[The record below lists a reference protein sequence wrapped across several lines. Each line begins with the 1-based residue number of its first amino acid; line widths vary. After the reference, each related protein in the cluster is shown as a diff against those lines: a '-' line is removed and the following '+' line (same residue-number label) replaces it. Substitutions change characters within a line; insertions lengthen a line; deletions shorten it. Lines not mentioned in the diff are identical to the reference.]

1 MKYYTLILAFG
12 ILLLQSCSG
21 SSNYKAEQ
29 ETELDSI
36 AVEDP
41 LVEVTPPNSWELQYF
56 VDDFGEKTK
65 EGYIID
71 VCDGEFSNSATTNS
85 FLSVRI
91 IVTPDDIRFDMYE
104 YGSHFMKGEETLE
117 FRAKLPDD
125 TEVKFKTYNY
135 DNGVNPVK
143 KSDVAKVRELF
154 EKYPKLRF
162 AARTLS
168 PYTTSTYRF
177 VYEGNPEDFKTKLE
191 ELSSK

>member
-1 MKYYTLILAFG
+1 MKYYSLIFALG
-12 ILLLQSCSG
+12 ILFLQSCTG
-21 SSNYKAEQ
+21 STNYKTEQ
-29 ETELDSI
+29 EIECDSI

-41 LVEVTPPNSWELQYF
+41 LVEEMTPNSWELQYF
-56 VDDFGEKTK
+56 VDDFGEKTN

-104 YGSHFMKGEETLE
+104 YGSHFMKGEESLE

-125 TEVKFKTYNY
+125 SEVKFKTYNY
-135 DNGVNPVK
+135 DNGVNSVN

-168 PYTTSTYRF
+168 SYSSSTYRF
-177 VYEGNPEDFKTKLE
+177 VYEGNPQVFKTKLE